1 MLAVPAFVL
10 VLLLAFVFPPSE
22 FTGSLLAARQAAYS
36 DLLRLFIV
44 LAALIF
50 AAGFARPF
58 LQYLREGEFEPKR
71 MSSVLVS
78 AFASAAALW
87 LLVLMGL
94 IIFFSVMPS
103 YSGIAFSM
111 MFTPS
116 FAINIHLQLSCL
128 AFYPLIRKSG
138 SSGHIKSGR
147 KSFPVV

>member
-10 VLLLAFVFPPSE
+10 AILLAFVFPPSA
-22 FTGSLLAARQAAYS
+22 FTGFLLAARQAAYS

-111 MFTPS
+111 ILLWGLISIILAVPAS
-116 FAINIHLQLSCL
+116 FVAWLLV
-128 AFYPLIRKSG
+128 R
-138 SSGHIKSGR
+138 GR
-147 KSFPVV
+147 LHG